1 MDCDYF
7 WQGNRMLSNNLL
19 NCWLDN
25 CSFCLVK
32 KLMKYVVETDWLA
45 ENLDNADIV
54 TIDCRFSLAD
64 PELGRQKYLESH
76 IPSAHY
82 LDLNQD
88 LSSPVQKYGGRH
100 PLPNSEVL
108 ATKFTQMGIEFGK
121 TLVVAYDDSRLAFAA
136 RLWWLLRYYGH
147 DQVAVLNGGYPQWLK
162 AGLPV
167 SAEKPVGR
175 AASFLPQV
183 QQGWIVPIEA
193 VSNCDE
199 HLPIVLIDSRE
210 ADRYAGIREPIDPY
224 AGRISG
230 SYNYPWQ
237 EVTDADGLLLSESLQ
252 RQRWQDLPENKTNVL
267 YCGSGVTACVNALS
281 LVIGGYPEPLLY
293 PGGWSDWCAHH

>member
-1 MDCDYF
+1 M
-7 WQGNRMLSNNLL
+7 S
-19 NCWLDN
+19 
-25 CSFCLVK
+25 
-32 KLMKYVVETDWLA
+32 YVVEIDWLA
-45 ENLDNADIV
+45 NNTSNADVV

-64 PELGRQKYLESH
+64 PELGKQKYLESH
-76 IPSAHY
+76 IPGAHY

-100 PLPNSEVL
+100 PLPDPEVL

-121 TLVVAYDDSRLAFAA
+121 TLVVAYDDSRLAFAS

-167 SAEKPVGR
+167 STAKPVGR
-175 AASFLPQV
+175 VANFVPQV
-183 QQGWIVPIEA
+183 QQGWTVPIEA
-193 VSNCDE
+193 VSDVDE
-199 HLPIVLIDSRE
+199 HSPIVLIDSRE

-237 EVTDADGLLLSESLQ
+237 EVTAADGLLLSESLQ
-252 RQRWQDLPENKTNVL
+252 QQRWQDLPKNKTKVL

-281 LVIGGYPEPLLY
+281 LVIGGYSEPLLY